1 MHNSQLVCVC
11 DAVPPRLAWR
21 PISAR
26 ARPVTAKVWWDVAY
40 GARTSDVLTVLASQ
54 EGERLTVADIV
65 AVLRD
70 RAFALLVVLLGLPNC
85 LPMPP
90 PIPLVCGLLLLLV
103 AIQIAAGMS
112 APWLPRR
119 LLGQSIRQSDVKRA
133 VTRAVPILKRLE
145 RWSRPRLSVF
155 ETAIGMRGMG
165 VALLAL
171 ALALIVAAPLIG
183 QIPLGLAVCLV
194 GLGLV
199 ERDGIVVLAGLGVGL
214 FGVAIN
220 AGFAYAVIAGIAGYS
235 TCRGFS
241 GPASTG
247 AKLLQAVADL
257 VGPEALQPAEGAVQ
271 AVEVVVR
278 DAADRGDRARV
289 LVVELLHDVV
299 NLAALVG
306 QADPHGAA
314 VGLRPG
320 VVQVA
325 GFHKFLHVVRDV
337 GAEVVAPRPQLARG
351 ELAVADVVQQ
361 QRLDAVDV
369 LPPRRSNSSLMTSR
383 RRRCRRSTRWR
394 ASR

>member
-1 MHNSQLVCVC
+1 MS
-11 DAVPPRLAWR
+11 
-21 PISAR
+21 S
-26 ARPVTAKVWWDVAY
+26 

-103 AIQIAAGMS
+103 AVQIAAGMS

-119 LLGQSIRQSDVKRA
+119 LLGQSIRRADVQRA

-199 ERDGIVVLAGLGVGL
+199 ERDGIVVLVGLGIGL
-214 FGVAIN
+214 IGVAIN
-220 AGFAYAVIAGIAGYS
+220 AGFAYAVIATIAG
-235 TCRGFS
+235 
-241 GPASTG
+241 
-247 AKLLQAVADL
+247 
-257 VGPEALQPAEGAVQ
+257 
-271 AVEVVVR
+271 
-278 DAADRGDRARV
+278 
-289 LVVELLHDVV
+289 LLH
-299 NLAALVG
+299 LG
-306 QADPHGAA
+306 GGA
-314 VGLRPG
+314 
-320 VVQVA
+320 
-325 GFHKFLHVVRDV
+325 
-337 GAEVVAPRPQLARG
+337 
-351 ELAVADVVQQ
+351 
-361 QRLDAVDV
+361 
-369 LPPRRSNSSLMTSR
+369 
-383 RRRCRRSTRWR
+383 
-394 ASR
+394 